1 MTAFKESRMTFDFA
15 DDCFYHIEKSQ
26 LHSQV
31 EGFTTCECVVMLQDK
46 VVLIEAKSSTPN
58 PKNENDFD
66 DFIYDIVSKFR
77 DTIAFYNAVLL
88 RHDKEVIGSKLRAVD
103 LKDADYQL
111 LLIIYGHR
119 EEWLPPVLDELKS
132 KLRHVLKIWKIKDT
146 EVKVINEKTA
156 KEWHIITKFD

>member
-58 PKNENDFD
+58 PKNIIRKTKNQDF
-66 DFIYDIVSKFR
+66 K
-77 DTIAFYNAVLL
+77 N
-88 RHDKEVIGSKLRAVD
+88 E
-103 LKDADYQL
+103 
-111 LLIIYGHR
+111 
-119 EEWLPPVLDELKS
+119 KS
-132 KLRHVLKIWKIKDT
+132 KKKRQTIC
-146 EVKVINEKTA
+146 
-156 KEWHIITKFD
+156 